1 MTMEGRQCSRC
12 TRCEASLSWDDAPV
26 SGQLSKPAEGM
37 ASHSTIIP
45 LYQLCSWIETDWC
58 CFSIGR
64 QQSGTDALLG
74 QPFKRV
80 ARVHGELAAIWV
92 PQNGHSSKCIA
103 QHPGEFKASNE
114 GLIDTLKVCNCMV
127 AIGIAFIN
135 AHSKKKRLE
144 KLKNLHRDSG

>member
-58 CFSIGR
+58 RFSIKN
-64 QQSGTDALLG
+64 QAAH
-74 QPFKRV
+74 PFGKTNQANLR
-80 ARVHGELAAIWV
+80 ASI
-92 PQNGHSSKCIA
+92 SKSRA
-103 QHPGEFKASNE
+103 TS
-114 GLIDTLKVCNCMV
+114 IDHIDLKLT
-127 AIGIAFIN
+127 GG
-135 AHSKKKRLE
+135 S
-144 KLKNLHRDSG
+144 